1 MTTLFCA
8 CENQLE
14 CRKSERAYLYYSRQP
29 RSSVLEIRTE
39 QSSTS
44 RPRRSLARVKYIF
57 FFLSL
62 QFLSLRAFSIPFMAI
77 PLPFWNSHALYLS
90 LPLLRQSTTRKIVEG
105 GEISL
110 HLSRFQIRGKQQLE
124 YFSFFFP
131 PLLKSRFERFSLPP
145 RKKVNSKH
153 WKGNVLGGAYQ
164 SNYGISSLFR
174 VKRWAMQNFW
184 NEIEWLAIFIGFVN
198 V

>member
-62 QFLSLRAFSIPFMAI
+62 QFLSLRAFSIRLWLFPF
-77 PLPFWNSHALYLS
+77 PSHALYLS

-145 RKKVNSKH
+145 PRKKVNSKH

-174 VKRWAMQNFW
+174 VKRWAMQNF
-184 NEIEWLAIFIGFVN
+184 
-198 V
+198 